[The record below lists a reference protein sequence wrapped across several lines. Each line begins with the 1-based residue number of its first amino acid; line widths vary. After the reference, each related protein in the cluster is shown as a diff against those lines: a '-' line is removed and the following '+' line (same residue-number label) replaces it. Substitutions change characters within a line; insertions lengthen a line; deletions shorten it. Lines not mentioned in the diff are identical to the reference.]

1 MMARSG
7 YRRALAFVQWLF
19 TVPHRLTS
27 VPSVDAPHMKPV
39 RYVYLEVSG
48 PVFSM
53 LETVVTTQSLAIHA
67 DLLNFIKIQ
76 FLVFSR
82 SLTT

>member
-27 VPSVDAPHMKPV
+27 VPSVDAPHTKRV
-39 RYVYLEVSG
+39 RYVYQEDSD

-53 LETVVTTQSLAIHA
+53 LGTVVTMQSLVIHA
-67 DLLNFIKIQ
+67 D
-76 FLVFSR
+76 
-82 SLTT
+82 